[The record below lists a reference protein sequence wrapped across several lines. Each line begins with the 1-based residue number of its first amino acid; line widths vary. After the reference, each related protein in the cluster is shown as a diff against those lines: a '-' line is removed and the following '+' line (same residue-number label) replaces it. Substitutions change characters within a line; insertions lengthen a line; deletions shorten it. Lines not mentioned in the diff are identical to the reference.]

1 MKEKFKIWLKAA
13 CVRACR
19 TMGQSAISIMGS
31 AVILQDVNWLMLLS
45 STVLTGILSM
55 ATSAAGLPEINEK
68 HCKKCWA
75 AAAAERAIKT
85 MCQTFLSMAGSAVTL
100 QEVNWAMIGSAT
112 LLSGIASLI
121 TSATTSLP
129 EVEGA

>member
-1 MKEKFKIWLKAA
+1 MRDRFRVWLKAA
-13 CVRACR
+13 WARACR
-19 TMGQSAISIMGS
+19 TMGQSAISAMGS
-31 AVILQDVNWLMLLS
+31 AVMLQDVNWLMLLS
-45 STVLTGILSM
+45 STALAGILSM
-55 ATSAAGLPEINEK
+55 ATSAVGLPEIDER

-75 AAAAERAIKT
+75 AAAVERAIKT